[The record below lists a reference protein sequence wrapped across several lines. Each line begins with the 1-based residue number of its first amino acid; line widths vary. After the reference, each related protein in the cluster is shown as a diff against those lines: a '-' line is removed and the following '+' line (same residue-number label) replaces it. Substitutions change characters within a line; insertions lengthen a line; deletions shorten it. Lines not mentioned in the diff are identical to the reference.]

1 MASNRGAGLFSHALS
16 SLKKEWRTG
25 NRISRSNTR
34 TLQIETFE
42 KRHLLASVT
51 GTVMQDFTGNGP
63 SPDDLAMGGVAVELY
78 RDADH
83 NGLFDESVDLFIAGQ
98 VSEPTSG
105 VYAFDGLSDGR
116 HFLRQVT
123 PDGFHQVGGPEVFTF
138 DVAGAIVGLVVDDF
152 RTPDPYQVYNISDE
166 YSAPLV
172 VEADDPG
179 ILGGQRDLLVEIDGD
194 PTTVSTQIQIGT
206 GQGLRLASASPGT
219 TITLQYDG
227 VDVDPTD
234 QLSVG
239 ETFASPI
246 DLTVGGANTGLRI
259 DFDMVEAGISASEM
273 DIRIT
278 ATGQTGSAEYVGTVP
293 EANDPS
299 FFVPFTSF
307 TGTGGFSF
315 VALSS
320 LQVVLNESAEPD
332 VDFNLE
338 TIIAENP
345 DSAGF
350 DFTNFAGH
358 SVGGVKVEDLTG
370 DGFSEDDQPLGG
382 VTIEL
387 YGDTDGD
394 RQFDENHDTLLATTI
409 TQGGTGAYAFDGLG
423 DGRYFIREVVPV
435 AMNQTDG
442 LEVYTLDISGEF
454 VGLLVDDFAAPEIIE
469 VLQIED
475 THLDPTLLESSAAA
489 ILGGQRDLLVDVLG
503 NATVVSAQV
512 QVGGAEGLKLASSSP
527 GTLIGLQYDGVDSD
541 PADALS
547 VGNTFDSPIDLTGG
561 GTNTGLRI
569 DFGVLEAGIGVT
581 EMDFSVR
588 ATSPGGTAEFS
599 GMLSE
604 SADPSYFLP
613 FTSFVAT
620 GTFSFAELTSLQF
633 MFNENG
639 TEDVD
644 FAINAILAENPT
656 RRGFDFAN
664 YGHGSAIDIEKS
676 TNGEDA
682 DVGPGPMVAVG
693 DAVTWSYTITNTGL
707 VELFNVHVSDDQV
720 ASLTLISS
728 GNGDD
733 LLSVGETWTYQA
745 IGQAVEGQYA
755 NLATVTAMDPHEQ
768 VVSDED
774 PSHYFG
780 VASDIDIEKSTNGQ
794 DADIE
799 MGPMVAVGD
808 RVTWMYTV
816 TNMGNVDLFDV
827 VVTDDQGATPTLIS
841 GDDGDLV
848 LNVGETW
855 LFEATGTAIEG
866 QYANLA
872 TVTALDIMENQVSDE
887 DPSHYFG
894 VTSGIDIEKSTNGHD
909 ADSETGPLLAV
920 GEPVIWIYT
929 VTNTGNVDLFDVVVT
944 DDQGVIPTLASGDD
958 GNLVLNVGET
968 WVFTVAGVAEEG
980 QYANLATVTAIDLL
994 EQQVSD
1000 EDPSHYFGVASG
1012 IDIEKSTNGQ
1022 DADIEMGPIITVGG
1036 PVTWMY
1042 TVTNLGNVDLFDVVV
1057 TDDQGVIPTLISG
1070 DDGDLVLNV
1079 GEKWL
1084 FEATGTAIE
1093 GQYANLG
1100 SVTALDVLEDEV
1112 TDEDPSHYFGVV
1124 SGIDIEKSTNGH
1136 DADIETGPLVA
1147 VGSPVTWMYTVTNT
1161 GNVDLFGVV
1170 VTDDQGIIPIPIT
1183 GDDGDRVL
1191 NVGETWIFTARGVA
1205 EEGQYANLA
1214 TVTAIDLLEQQVS
1227 DEDPS
1232 HYFGVASGIDIE
1244 KSTNGH
1250 DADTP
1255 TGPVVTDGF
1264 AVAWDYLVTNTGNVV
1279 LSDVVVTDDNGTSGD
1294 PSDDFSPTFFGGDSD
1309 GNGKLDPGE
1318 TWIFAAAG
1326 VASQGQYAN
1335 LATVTAIDLLEQQ
1348 VSDEDPSH
1356 YFGILAGIDIE
1367 KWTNGQ
1373 DADTET
1379 GPFVAVGQPV
1389 IWTYTVTNTSN
1400 VDLLDVL
1407 VADDQ
1412 GEVPTLISGD
1422 DGDGVLNVGETWVFT
1437 AAGVAEEGQYANL
1450 ATVTAIDSLEQE
1462 VSDEDP
1468 SHYFGVVS
1476 SIDIEKSTNGHD
1488 ADSQTGPLLPV
1499 GDPVTWT
1506 YTVTNLGNVDLLDVV
1521 VIDDQGVTPTFISGD
1536 DGDGVLNVGETW
1548 LFEAAGTAIEGQYA
1562 NLATVTALDVL
1573 ENQVSDEDPSHYFG
1587 VVSGIDI
1594 EKSTNGQDADIEMGP
1609 MVAVGNLVTWMYT
1622 VTNMGNVDLFDV
1634 AVIDDQGAIPTL
1646 ISGDDGDGV
1655 LNVGEEWLFEAT
1667 GAAIEGQYA
1676 NLATVTALDVLEDEV
1691 TDEDPSHYFG
1701 VVSGIDIEKS
1711 TNDEDADTGPGPS
1724 VAVGEPVI
1732 WTYTVT
1738 NMGNV
1743 DLFDVVVIDDQ
1754 GEVPTLT
1761 SGDDGDGVL
1770 NVGETW
1776 LFKAT
1781 GTAIEGQ
1788 YANLATVTAID
1799 LLEQPI
1805 SDEDPS
1811 HYFGIVAG
1819 IDIEKWTN
1827 GQDADTPTGPVVTG
1841 GFAVVWDY
1849 LVTNT
1854 GNVVLSDVVVT
1865 DDNGTPGDPSDD
1877 FSPTFFGGDSDGNGQ
1892 LDPGET
1898 WNFQTTAAPVMGQY
1912 GNEATVVAYDP
1923 FEQSVSDSDPSHYFG
1938 VAPEIDIEKATN
1950 GLDADTPTGPEIP
1963 VGETLTWT
1971 YTVTNPGDVALDDV
1985 QVTDDNGTPG
1995 DTSDD
2000 FILTLA
2006 GGDTNG
2012 DGLLDPDETWIYE
2025 ATGTA
2030 EEGQYGN
2037 IAEVEAKVVV
2047 VGGAALA
2054 VGDSDPSHYF
2064 GILSGIDV
2072 EKATNGQD
2080 ADTET
2085 GPIVA
2090 AGDQVTWT
2098 YAVTNTGNG
2107 DLFDVTLID
2116 DQGLTPVYQSGDDNN
2131 NTVLDIGE
2139 TWLYEATGTAVA
2151 GQYANLATATAT
2163 DSLVTEVSDQDPSH
2177 YFGILS
2183 AIDIEKS
2190 TNGLDADTETGP
2202 MVPVGNTVTWTY
2214 EVTNTGNAAL
2224 TNVVVSDDQGVI
2236 PVFQSG
2242 DDGNGVL
2249 DPGETW
2255 IYQANGTAEPGQYA
2269 NLAVVTA
2276 IDLRETQVAD
2286 EDPSHYFGY
2295 TAAVELQKSTNGQDA
2310 DTPTGPLV
2318 PVGQLVTW
2326 LYEVTNTGNLG
2337 FDDVAV
2343 TDDQGV
2349 FPTFQS
2355 GDNGDGVLDPG
2366 ETWVFRAT
2374 GIATAGQYRNLGT
2387 VVAKGPDDI
2396 QATDEDPSYYF
2407 GVVSSIDIEKSTNGQ
2422 DADSPQGPIL
2432 VVGNPV
2438 TWTYNVTNT
2447 GNVDLGNVVVTDDQ
2461 GVVPGLISDG
2471 NGDAILDIGETWVYQ
2486 AAGTAEEGQYA
2497 NLGTV
2502 TAIDPL
2508 QGQVTDK
2515 DQSHYFGQVPNN
2527 SSLSGYVYNDVN
2539 NDGFF
2544 AMGVEQ
2550 PIPNTKIILV
2560 GIDLNGVAINQDTT
2574 TDADGYYEFTDL
2586 PAGTYRLFELQPS
2599 AYLDGKDTIG
2609 TPGGDTADDEFSNI
2623 DLPADYEGKENNFGE
2638 RGLKP
2643 EYSSKQYLLW
2653 PPGTWGLTYDGHNSD
2668 PQAGPISPEVY
2679 AASTAVAPRTTPIV
2693 GTPGDDLLEVYAG
2706 DWTVTLN
2713 GEVIEV
2719 DPQSTSLQFDGFMG
2733 EDTVILHGTDGDDT
2747 VTLDA
2752 DGAKLVGSNYTITI
2766 SDAEKI
2772 TVDGHGGS
2780 NRAVIHDSPGHD
2792 LLKAKA
2798 SWAMLIGEGFEHTL
2812 WGFSDLQATA
2822 TEGYDVAMIYDSPG
2836 DDRLVAH
2843 PTNATFS
2850 GDGFELKFDYFNGLH
2865 AYGTSTGY
2873 DVAELYD
2880 SAADDT
2886 FVADAKQSALFA
2898 PGYYNRAKYF
2908 EEVIAHAT
2916 TGNDQAWLF
2925 DSAGN
2930 DLLEAADDWARLTIA
2945 GRTSEIEGFDTVR
2958 ADSSQGGQ
2966 DNKKL
2971 DAVDFLMFTDG
2982 PWLDQ

>member
-1 MASNRGAGLFSHALS
+1 MASNRDSGLFSSALS
-16 SLKKEWRTG
+16 SLKKWGTANRTPRS
-25 NRISRSNTR
+25 NSRSLR
-34 TLQIETFE
+34 IETFE

-51 GTVMQDFTGNGP
+51 GTVLEDFTGNGP
-63 SPDDLAMGGVAVELY
+63 SADDLPIGGVTVELY
-78 RDADH
+78 RGADD
-83 NGLFDESVDLFIAGQ
+83 NGIFDESVDVFSGGED
-98 VSEPTSG
+98 SDPTSG
-105 VYAFDGLSDGR
+105 AYAFDGLSDGR
-116 HFLRQVT
+116 YFLRQIT
-123 PDGFHQVGGPEVFTF
+123 PDGFHHVGGLEVYTF
-138 DVAGAIVGLVVDDF
+138 DVAGVVVGLVIDDF
-152 RTPDPYQVYNISDE
+152 GTPDPYQVYNISDE

-172 VEADDPG
+172 VEADDPR
-179 ILGGQRDLLVEIDGD
+179 ILGGQRDLLVEIDGE
-194 PTTVSTQIQIGT
+194 PTTVSSQVQIGVD
-206 GQGLRLASASPGT
+206 QGLRLASASPGT

-246 DLTVGGANTGLRI
+246 DLTAGGANTGLRI
-259 DFDMVEAGISASEM
+259 DFDMVEAGLSASEM

-278 ATGQTGSAEYVGTVP
+278 ATGQTGSAEYVGAVP
-293 EANDPS
+293 EANNPS

-307 TGTGGFSF
+307 TATGSFSF
-315 VALSS
+315 VALSG
-320 LQVVLNESAEPD
+320 LQVVLNESAEPN
-332 VDFNLE
+332 VDFNLDS
-338 TIIAENP
+338 IVAEDP
-345 DSAGF
+345 ASAGF

-370 DGFSEDDQPLGG
+370 NGFSEDDQPLGG
-382 VTIEL
+382 VTVEL

-394 RQFDENHDTLLATTI
+394 RQFDDTQDTLLATT
-409 TQGGTGAYAFDGLG
+409 TTEDGTGAYAFDGLS
-423 DGRYFIREVVPV
+423 DGRYFIREVVPT
-435 AMNQTDG
+435 AMSQTDG

-469 VLQIED
+469 VLQVDD
-475 THLDPTLLESSAAA
+475 THPDPTLLESSAAA

-503 NATVVSAQV
+503 NATAVSAQV
-512 QVGGAEGLKLASSSP
+512 QVGGADGLRLASSSP
-527 GTLIGLQYDGVDSD
+527 GTLIGLQYDGLDTD

-561 GTNTGLRI
+561 GMNTGLRI

-581 EMDFSVR
+581 EMDFRVL
-588 ATSPGGTAEFS
+588 ATSLGGAAEFS
-599 GMLSE
+599 GMLPE
-604 SADPSYFLP
+604 STDPSHFLP
-613 FTSFVAT
+613 FASFAT
-620 GTFSFAELTSLQF
+620 AGTFSFAELTSLQF

-644 FAINAILAENPT
+644 FSINAILAENPT

-693 DAVTWSYTITNTGL
+693 DAVTWLYTITNTGFI
-707 VELFNVHVSDDQV
+707 ELFNVHVSDDQV
-720 ASLTLISS
+720 TSLTLISS

-733 LLSVGETWTYQA
+733 LLGVGETWTYQA
-745 IGQAVEGQYA
+745 IGTAVEGQYA
-755 NLATVTAMDPHEQ
+755 NLATVTAMDQREQ

-780 VASDIDIEKSTNGQ
+780 VVSGIDIEKSTNGQ

-799 MGPMVAVGD
+799 MGPIIAVGGP
-808 RVTWMYTV
+808 VTWMYTV

-827 VVTDDQGATPTLIS
+827 VLTDDQGIIPTLII
-841 GDDGDLV
+841 GDNGDGV
-848 LNVGETW
+848 LNVGEKW

-872 TVTALDIMENQVSDE
+872 TVTALDVLENE
-887 DPSHYFG
+887 
-894 VTSGIDIEKSTNGHD
+894 VT
-909 ADSETGPLLAV
+909 
-920 GEPVIWIYT
+920 
-929 VTNTGNVDLFDVVVT
+929 
-944 DDQGVIPTLASGDD
+944 
-958 GNLVLNVGET
+958 
-968 WVFTVAGVAEEG
+968 
-980 QYANLATVTAIDLL
+980 
-994 EQQVSD
+994 D

-1012 IDIEKSTNGQ
+1012 IDIEKSTNGL
-1022 DADIEMGPIITVGG
+1022 DADSQTGPLLAVGDS
-1036 PVTWMY
+1036 VIWTY
-1042 TVTNLGNVDLFDVVV
+1042 TVTNTGNVDLFDVVV
-1057 TDDQGVIPTLISG
+1057 TDDQGIIPTLISG

-1079 GEKWL
+1079 
-1084 FEATGTAIE
+1084 
-1093 GQYANLG
+1093 
-1100 SVTALDVLEDEV
+1100 S
-1112 TDEDPSHYFGVV
+1112 
-1124 SGIDIEKSTNGH
+1124 
-1136 DADIETGPLVA
+1136 
-1147 VGSPVTWMYTVTNT
+1147 
-1161 GNVDLFGVV
+1161 
-1170 VTDDQGIIPIPIT
+1170 
-1183 GDDGDRVL
+1183 
-1191 NVGETWIFTARGVA
+1191 ETWVFTAAGVA

-1214 TVTAIDLLEQQVS
+1214 AVTALDLLEQQVF

-1255 TGPVVTDGF
+1255 TGPVVTNGF

-1279 LSDVVVTDDNGTSGD
+1279 LSEVVVIDDNGTPGD
-1294 PSDDFSPTFFGGDSD
+1294 PGDDFSPIFFGGDSD

-1318 TWIFAAAG
+1318 TWSF
-1326 VASQGQYAN
+1326 Q
-1335 LATVTAIDLLEQQ
+1335 
-1348 VSDEDPSH
+1348 
-1356 YFGILAGIDIE
+1356 
-1367 KWTNGQ
+1367 
-1373 DADTET
+1373 
-1379 GPFVAVGQPV
+1379 
-1389 IWTYTVTNTSN
+1389 
-1400 VDLLDVL
+1400 
-1407 VADDQ
+1407 
-1412 GEVPTLISGD
+1412 
-1422 DGDGVLNVGETWVFT
+1422 
-1437 AAGVAEEGQYANL
+1437 
-1450 ATVTAIDSLEQE
+1450 
-1462 VSDEDP
+1462 
-1468 SHYFGVVS
+1468 
-1476 SIDIEKSTNGHD
+1476 
-1488 ADSQTGPLLPV
+1488 
-1499 GDPVTWT
+1499 
-1506 YTVTNLGNVDLLDVV
+1506 
-1521 VIDDQGVTPTFISGD
+1521 
-1536 DGDGVLNVGETW
+1536 
-1548 LFEAAGTAIEGQYA
+1548 
-1562 NLATVTALDVL
+1562 
-1573 ENQVSDEDPSHYFG
+1573 
-1587 VVSGIDI
+1587 
-1594 EKSTNGQDADIEMGP
+1594 
-1609 MVAVGNLVTWMYT
+1609 
-1622 VTNMGNVDLFDV
+1622 
-1634 AVIDDQGAIPTL
+1634 
-1646 ISGDDGDGV
+1646 
-1655 LNVGEEWLFEAT
+1655 AT
-1667 GAAIEGQYA
+1667 G
-1676 NLATVTALDVLEDEV
+1676 
-1691 TDEDPSHYFG
+1691 
-1701 VVSGIDIEKS
+1701 
-1711 TNDEDADTGPGPS
+1711 
-1724 VAVGEPVI
+1724 
-1732 WTYTVT
+1732 
-1738 NMGNV
+1738 
-1743 DLFDVVVIDDQ
+1743 
-1754 GEVPTLT
+1754 
-1761 SGDDGDGVL
+1761 
-1770 NVGETW
+1770 
-1776 LFKAT
+1776 
-1781 GTAIEGQ
+1781 
-1788 YANLATVTAID
+1788 
-1799 LLEQPI
+1799 
-1805 SDEDPS
+1805 
-1811 HYFGIVAG
+1811 
-1819 IDIEKWTN
+1819 
-1827 GQDADTPTGPVVTG
+1827 
-1841 GFAVVWDY
+1841 
-1849 LVTNT
+1849 
-1854 GNVVLSDVVVT
+1854 
-1865 DDNGTPGDPSDD
+1865 
-1877 FSPTFFGGDSDGNGQ
+1877 
-1892 LDPGET
+1892 
-1898 WNFQTTAAPVMGQY
+1898 APVMGQY

-1938 VAPEIDIEKATN
+1938 VTPAIDIEKATN
-1950 GLDADTPTGPEIP
+1950 GQDADTPAGPMIH
-1963 VGETLTWT
+1963 VGETVTWT
-1971 YTVTNPGDVALDDV
+1971 YVVTNPGDVALDDV

-2000 FILTLA
+2000 FVLA
-2006 GGDTNG
+2006 LASGDTNG
-2012 DGLLDPDETWIYE
+2012 NDLLDVDETWTYE

-2047 VGGAALA
+2047 VGAPALDVA
-2054 VGDSDPSHYF
+2054 DSDPSHYF

-2098 YAVTNTGNG
+2098 YVVTNTGNVLL
-2107 DLFDVTLID
+2107 DNVALTD
-2116 DQGLTPVYQSGDDNN
+2116 DQGVTPVYQSGDDNDN
-2131 NTVLDIGE
+2131 AVLDIGE

-2151 GQYANLATATAT
+2151 GQYANLATASAT
-2163 DSLVTEVSDQDPSH
+2163 DTLDTEVSDQDPSH

-2190 TNGLDADTETGP
+2190 TNGQDADTETGP
-2202 MVPVGNTVTWTY
+2202 MVPVADSVTWTY

-2242 DDGNGVL
+2242 DDGNGLL

-2269 NLAVVTA
+2269 NLATVTA
-2276 IDLRETQVAD
+2276 IDLPGQPVAD

-2295 TAAVELQKSTNGQDA
+2295 TAAVDIEKSTNGEDA
-2310 DTPTGPLV
+2310 DFGVGFIIGPLV
-2318 PVGQLVTW
+2318 HVGDLVTW

-2355 GDNGDGVLDPG
+2355 GDDGNGVLDPG

-2374 GIATAGQYRNLGT
+2374 GIATAGKYMNLGA

-2396 QATDEDPSYYF
+2396 QATDEDSSHYF
-2407 GVVSSIDIEKSTNGQ
+2407 GVASGIDIEKSTNGQ

-2447 GNVDLGNVVVTDDQ
+2447 GNIDLSNVVVTDDQ
-2461 GVVPGLISDG
+2461 GAAPALISDG
-2471 NGDAILDIGETWVYQ
+2471 DGDATLDFGETWTYQ
-2486 AAGTAEEGQYA
+2486 ATGTAEEGQYA

-2508 QGQVTDK
+2508 QRQVTD
-2515 DQSHYFGQVPNN
+2515 DDPSHYFGEVPNN
-2527 SSLSGYVYNDVN
+2527 SSLSGYVYCDVN

-2550 PIPNTKIILV
+2550 PIPNTKVILV
-2560 GIDLNGVAINQDTT
+2560 GSDLDGGAINQDTT
-2574 TDADGYYEFTDL
+2574 TDANGYYEFTDL

-2599 AYLDGKDTIG
+2599 AYLDGKDSIG
-2609 TPGGDTADDEFSNI
+2609 TPGGDTADDEFSKI
-2623 DLPADYEGKENNFGE
+2623 DLPTDYEGKENNFGE

-2643 EYSSKQYLLW
+2643 EYASKQFLLW
-2653 PPGTWGLTYDGHNSD
+2653 PPGTWGTTYDGHNSD

-2679 AASTAVAPRTTPIV
+2679 AASTAVAPRTAPIV

-2713 GEVIEV
+2713 GEVIEI
-2719 DPQSTSLQFDGFMG
+2719 DPLSTSLQFDGFMG
-2733 EDTVILHGTDGDDT
+2733 EDTVILHGTDGDDA

-2752 DGAKLVGSNYTITI
+2752 DGVKLIGSNYTITI

-2780 NRAVIHDSPGHD
+2780 NRAVIHDSQGHD

-2798 SWAMLIGEGFEHTL
+2798 SWALFIGEGFEHTL
-2812 WGFSDLQATA
+2812 WGFSNLQATA
-2822 TEGYDVAMIYDSPG
+2822 SEGYDVAMIYDSPG

-2843 PTNATFS
+2843 PTSATFS

-2865 AYGTSTGY
+2865 AYGTSGGH
-2873 DVAELYD
+2873 DVAELFD

-2925 DSAGN
+2925 DSVGN

-2945 GRTSEIEGFDTVR
+2945 GRTSEIDRFDTVR

-2971 DAVDFLMFTDG
+2971 DAVDFLMFADG